1 MVAYKVHQS
10 SRLSKQVA
18 AKALKGQDTADSSWA
33 VAAGSQRVEH
43 SNFRAVRHD
52 ITIDKT
58 DLETGVRKK

>member
-33 VAAGSQRVEH
+33 VAAGSQRIEH
-43 SNFRAVRHD
+43 STVRHD